1 MINKTKRQMV
11 PPAVLIPRKTYFWSV
26 TPQTGK
32 HNKESSIALLT
43 VLRDYAKLGDK
54 EREITRILSAG
65 EVKVDGK
72 VVKERRTAVGFMDI
86 VSIPSIKKS
95 YRVIYDT
102 KGRLVIREESD
113 KNRELKPMKVMK
125 KVVTKGGKIQ
135 LSFHDG
141 QNILTQDASIKPGDV
156 LIVKVPEKEIK
167 EVVKM
172 QTGNKVFLT
181 GGSHV
186 GTIATVKKIEIKES
200 SHANL
205 IHFQED
211 FSTITDY
218 AFPVSGPRYTFDV
231 PSTGVGN

>member
-1 MINKTKRQMV
+1 M
-11 PPAVLIPRKTYFWSV
+11 IPRKTYFWSV

-32 HNKESSIALLT
+32 HNKESAIALLT

-65 EVKVDGK
+65 EVKIDGR

-86 VSIPSIKKS
+86 ISIPAIKKS
-95 YRVIYDT
+95 YRVMYDT
-102 KGRLVIREESD
+102 KGRLVIREEIEKNSD
-113 KNRELKPMKVMK
+113 LKPMKVMK
-125 KVVTKGGKIQ
+125 KVITKGGKIQ

-141 QNILTQDASIKPGDV
+141 QNIITNDASIKPGDV

-167 EVVKM
+167 EVIKM
-172 QTGNKVFLT
+172 QAGNKVFLT

-186 GTIATVKKIEIKES
+186 GTVATVKKIEIKES

-218 AFPVSGPRYTFDV
+218 AFPVSGPRYAFDI
-231 PSTGVGN
+231 PSAGAGN

>member
-11 PPAVLIPRKTYFWSV
+11 PSTVMIPRKTYFWSV

-32 HNKESSIALLT
+32 HNKESAIALLT

-65 EVKVDGK
+65 EVKIDGR

-86 VSIPSIKKS
+86 ISIPAIKKS
-95 YRVIYDT
+95 YRVMYDT
-102 KGRLVIREESD
+102 KGRLVIREEIEKNSD
-113 KNRELKPMKVMK
+113 LKPMKVMK
-125 KVVTKGGKIQ
+125 KVITKGGKIQ

-141 QNILTQDASIKPGDV
+141 QNIITNDASIKPGDV

-167 EVVKM
+167 EVIKM
-172 QTGNKVFLT
+172 QAGNKVFLT

-186 GTIATVKKIEIKES
+186 GTVATVKKIEIKES

-218 AFPVSGPRYTFDV
+218 AFPVSGPRYAFDI
-231 PSTGVGN
+231 PSAGVGN